1 MITITTENL
10 VITLRTWKE
19 ILEKNGVSWH
29 VAETDGFMLVNLKD
43 AVSTKNNFYKF
54 SKDEIINLIK
64 GENKSNAL
72 TIKYSEQIIKNYS
85 LKMAIAEYTKK
96 NKLIL

>member
-1 MITITTENL
+1 MITITTDNL
-10 VITLRTWKE
+10 VITLKTWKE

-43 AVSTKNNFYKF
+43 AVSNENNIYKF

-64 GENKSNAL
+64 GKNKSNVL
-72 TIKYSEQIIKNYS
+72 TEKFPEQMIKNYS
-85 LKMAIAEYTKK
+85 LKMAIAEYTKT